1 VLGARTQNYG
11 NPSSLHKP
19 GQEAKALLQESRE
32 TVAKALG
39 CSPEEIFFTSRGTE
53 GDNWAVLSGAEA
65 GRRRGKHGI
74 TPAMAHPAVLRAAEE
89 LKRRGFDVTFLR
101 PDKNGYISART
112 LEDALR
118 RDTILVSV
126 MLVNNE
132 IGTVL
137 PIREMADSI
146 ARMESPAL
154 FHVDAVQGFL
164 KIPFTP
170 KALGAN
176 LLTISGHKIRG
187 PKGIGA
193 LYMQKDLRLSPLLF
207 GGGQESAFRP
217 GTDPLPGIAG
227 FAAACACGSA
237 QMEQSIAHMSALR
250 DKTLELL
257 RERGSLARQI
267 GAGTAPHILCLTL
280 PGYPS
285 QPLVRFLS
293 DLGVYISA
301 AAPATRENQAR
312 RSPPWGFRNRSATG
326 RFASAFRPTAQ
337 WRKWSC
343 LWTRFCGPNGSCCR
357 RSHDDMG
364 GRIMKVTVLVENE
377 ARGSLAAEHG
387 LSLWIEYRGGRYL
400 LDTGAS
406 DLFLAN
412 ADKLNIP
419 VSRADAVFISHA
431 HNDHAGGLPAFFA
444 RNGKA
449 KVWLRA
455 ESRASLLKVDENGAE
470 EIGLPEGILD
480 RFQDRFVLAEGD
492 AYPAPGLCLTPND
505 SNRFSAVRDPK
516 LMERCGDS
524 LIPDRFL
531 HEQSLLAEA
540 DDGTLVLFNSCSHTG
555 IVSITENVL
564 SKFPGRKVRAVVGGF
579 HMMGKT
585 GTDSMNSAPEEV
597 KQVAAR
603 LADLGVE
610 EIYTGHCT
618 GLPAFSVLKDC
629 PAPKVYYLETG
640 SSFRF

>member
-1 VLGARTQNYG
+1 MTAYLDNAATTKVCEPAAEAVLRAMTQNYG

-39 CSPEEIFFTSRGTE
+39 CSPEEIFFTSSGTE

-65 GRRRGKHGI
+65 GRRRGKHVI
-74 TPAMAHPAVLRAAEE
+74 TTAMEHPAVLRAAEE

-137 PIREMADSI
+137 PIREMADAI

-207 GGGQESAFRP
+207 GGGQESGFRP
-217 GTDPLPGIAG
+217 GTEPLPGIAG

-301 AAPATRENQAR
+301 GSACHKGKPSETLAAMGLPKPERD
-312 RSPPWGFRNRSATG
+312 G
-326 RFASAFRPTAQ
+326 AFRVSFSPDST
-337 WRKWSC
+337 
-343 LWTRFCGPNGSCCR
+343 GEE
-357 RSHDDMG
+357 
-364 GRIMKVTVLVENE
+364 VE
-377 ARGSLAAEHG
+377 
-387 LSLWIEYRGGRYL
+387 
-400 LDTGAS
+400 
-406 DLFLAN
+406 LF
-412 ADKLNIP
+412 
-419 VSRADAVFISHA
+419 VDA
-431 HNDHAGGLPAFFA
+431 L
-444 RNGKA
+444 
-449 KVWLRA
+449 LRA
-455 ESRASLLKVDENGAE
+455 ERELLPSL
-470 EIGLPEGILD
+470 
-480 RFQDRFVLAEGD
+480 
-492 AYPAPGLCLTPND
+492 T
-505 SNRFSAVRDPK
+505 
-516 LMERCGDS
+516 
-524 LIPDRFL
+524 
-531 HEQSLLAEA
+531 
-540 DDGTLVLFNSCSHTG
+540 
-555 IVSITENVL
+555 
-564 SKFPGRKVRAVVGGF
+564 
-579 HMMGKT
+579 
-585 GTDSMNSAPEEV
+585 
-597 KQVAAR
+597 
-603 LADLGVE
+603 
-610 EIYTGHCT
+610 
-618 GLPAFSVLKDC
+618 
-629 PAPKVYYLETG
+629 
-640 SSFRF
+640 